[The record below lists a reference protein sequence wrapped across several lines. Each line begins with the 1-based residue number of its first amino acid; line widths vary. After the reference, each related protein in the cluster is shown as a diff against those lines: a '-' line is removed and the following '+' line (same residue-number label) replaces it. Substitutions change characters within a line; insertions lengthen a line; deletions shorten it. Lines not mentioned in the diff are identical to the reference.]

1 MGNKIGQVAEVGGGV
16 ADDVV
21 EALGKDAKIHKI
33 DEISWMKDGELGEM
47 LDPLETKQIHG
58 LKSTKHHQTNE

>member
-1 MGNKIGQVAEVGGGV
+1 MKKQWSLSSLNTLGDSNHYSSNHKCYGGQNGEVAEVGGGY

-33 DEISWMKDGELGEM
+33 
-47 LDPLETKQIHG
+47 
-58 LKSTKHHQTNE
+58 